1 MAFGNSYNFTVT
13 FSLAH
18 FSLLMKISGMFSLK
32 SMILKAEVRVSL
44 HSLPEVP
51 SQEPQPGQCPG
62 RASEPE
68 PDRVETETDR
78 IRSHRCS
85 GQWASQDS
93 VHIALMPR
101 IKSRICNEFNSIS
114 TLRDT
119 FATAFGN
126 NICKDF

>member
-1 MAFGNSYNFTVT
+1 
-13 FSLAH
+13 
-18 FSLLMKISGMFSLK
+18 MKISGMFSLK
-32 SMILKAEVRVSL
+32 SVILKAEVRVSL

-62 RASEPE
+62 RASE